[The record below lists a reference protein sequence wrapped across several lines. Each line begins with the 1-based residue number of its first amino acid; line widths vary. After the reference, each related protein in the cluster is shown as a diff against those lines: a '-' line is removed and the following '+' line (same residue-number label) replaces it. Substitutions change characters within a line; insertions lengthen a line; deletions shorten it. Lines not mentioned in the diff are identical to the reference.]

1 MGLLTDSRAGA
12 GDGQRSDWG
21 RHARTRSFDTLPA
34 DSGHLGP
41 EGTPRAPLHTHT
53 RTHSSVAHTR
63 SRPRVRGRQTKRV
76 SGRADEGGDIQK
88 HRCPLSGWEEIGP
101 RPVTTLHSSR
111 CTCPR
116 HTPPLFRSRRR
127 RPTSGP
133 TCHIRPSSTRAPD
146 TVFYAASGFSFPFF
160 YFFCPFLFLRFSGS
174 KFLPF
179 VCRVSSRT
187 LRSHLLWCCAAPPL
201 PPLLG

>member
-76 SGRADEGGDIQK
+76 SGRADEGGGYTK
-88 HRCPLSGWEEIGP
+88 APLPVVRMGRNRAEARDHASLFTLYLSTSHTTTFSSSSSSAHVRPDVSHPSQFYPGPGYCVLRSIGF
-101 RPVTTLHSSR
+101 LD
-111 CTCPR
+111 
-116 HTPPLFRSRRR
+116 F
-127 RPTSGP
+127 
-133 TCHIRPSSTRAPD
+133 
-146 TVFYAASGFSFPFF
+146 FSP
-160 YFFCPFLFLRFSGS
+160 SGS
-174 KFLPF
+174 ETLD
-179 VCRVSSRT
+179 RRDHVS
-187 LRSHLLWCCAAPPL
+187 
-201 PPLLG
+201 

>member
-76 SGRADEGGDIQK
+76 SGRADEGGGYTK
-88 HRCPLSGWEEIGP
+88 APL
-101 RPVTTLHSSR
+101 PVVRMGRNRAEARDHASLFTLYLSTSHTT
-111 CTCPR
+111 T
-116 HTPPLFRSRRR
+116 
-127 RPTSGP
+127 
-133 TCHIRPSSTRAPD
+133 
-146 TVFYAASGFSFPFF
+146 FSFSSSSAYVRPDVSHPSQFYPGPGYCVLRSIGFLVSVF
-160 YFFCPFLFLRFSGS
+160 YFFCPFLFLCFSGS

-187 LRSHLLWCCAAPPL
+187 LRSQLLWCCAAPPL